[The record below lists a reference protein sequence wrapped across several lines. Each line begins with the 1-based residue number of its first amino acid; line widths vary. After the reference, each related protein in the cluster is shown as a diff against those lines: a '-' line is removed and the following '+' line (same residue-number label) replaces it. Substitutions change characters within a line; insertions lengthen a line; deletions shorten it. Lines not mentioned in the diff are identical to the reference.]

1 MAVFYWWFVTAPT
14 GIWHAVTPL
23 SIGKLIAGLL
33 LYAGY
38 GLATASGGAVVL
50 LGVVKVLRF
59 VRRTFAD
66 GYRKA
71 TAR

>member
-23 SIGKLIAGLL
+23 SAARLIAGLA

-38 GLATASGGAVVL
+38 GLATVFASGFVL
-50 LGVVKVLRF
+50 LGAARLLRLT
-59 VRRTFAD
+59 RRSLAD
-66 GYRKA
+66 GYRK
-71 TAR
+71 TTIR